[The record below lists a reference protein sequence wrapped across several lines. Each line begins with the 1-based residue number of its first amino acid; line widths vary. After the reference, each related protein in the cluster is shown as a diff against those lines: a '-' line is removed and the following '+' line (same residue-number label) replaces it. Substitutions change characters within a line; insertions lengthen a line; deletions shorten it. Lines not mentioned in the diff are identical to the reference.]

1 MFPAP
6 VTIAQTLNYLWVH
19 LVNYPEVQEKV
30 QEEIDRV
37 VGRSRLPNLD
47 DRKEYIHDF
56 SSR

>member
-6 VTIAQTLNYLWVH
+6 VAIGQTLNYLWVY

-47 DRKEYIHDF
+47 DRK
-56 SSR
+56 